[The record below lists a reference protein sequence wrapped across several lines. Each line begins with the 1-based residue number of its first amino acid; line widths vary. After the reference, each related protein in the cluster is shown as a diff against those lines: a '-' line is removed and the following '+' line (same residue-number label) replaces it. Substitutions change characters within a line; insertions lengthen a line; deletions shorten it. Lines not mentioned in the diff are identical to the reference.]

1 MAQQRRAL
9 VTKPDDLGSVPTIH
23 TVERE
28 LVLQVVLQPPRE
40 PVTCKHTHPM
50 NQ

>member
-23 TVERE
+23 TVEGE
-28 LVLQVVLQPPRE
+28 LVLLVDLWPPRV
-40 PVTCKHTHPM
+40 PVTCKHAYR
-50 NQ
+50 